1 MKIILFWSTAFLT
14 LLPSLWAG
22 VSTNAVPGMATNTP
36 PAMIPGGIPGGV
48 GTIPTIPGVVPGG
61 VPGMVPTNA
70 VPGVIPGGI
79 PGTIPGTSTNMI
91 PGGIPGGGIPGAP
104 AINPGTGIPIP
115 GGGVPGTG
123 LPGTTPVSTNA
134 PPVQVQEIV
143 TPEAIQEAMRVYL
156 QGARVIREE
165 AESGMV
171 RQQHNLAVLYGLGL
185 GVPLDHQKAFEWY
198 KKAADEGLP
207 ESQFNLAIAYQNGM
221 GTRKDLV
228 NAFKYFILASA
239 QGLMI
244 QVAPNELPRPLA
256 SEYRDY
262 LARFL
267 NRDQIETGQRMARGF
282 MTNLERR
289 RYYKRRQLFDQ
300 FKASLILS
308 GKNHM
313 DPDNYSDYLEILLK
327 NGTPV
332 YDLYNRSNFFPPM
345 IGNFLYQRIPPPA
358 ILNPLGNPSD
368 DGSGNGSPLDP
379 GSTPTGN

>member
-1 MKIILFWSTAFLT
+1 MKNILFWSSAFLF
-14 LLPSLWAG
+14 LLQGVWAG
-22 VSTNAVPGMATNTP
+22 VPGIPGATNTP
-36 PAMIPGGIPGGV
+36 TMVPGAIPGGV
-48 GTIPTIPGVVPGG
+48 GTIPAVPGMVPGG
-61 VPGMVPTNA
+61 VPGIAPTNA
-70 VPGVIPGGI
+70 VPGGVPGIIPGG
-79 PGTIPGTSTNMI
+79 S
-91 PGGIPGGGIPGAP
+91 IPGAP

-115 GGGVPGTG
+115 GGGVPGT
-123 LPGTTPVSTNA
+123 PGTTPVSTNA
-134 PPVQVQEIV
+134 PPVQIQEIV

-165 AESGMV
+165 AESGMM

-207 ESQFNLAIAYQNGM
+207 ESQFNVAIAYQNGM

-244 QVAPNELPRPLA
+244 QTAPNELPRPLA

-267 NRDQIETGQRMARGF
+267 NREQIETGQRMARGF

-289 RYYKRRQLFDQ
+289 RYYKRRQLFDKY
-300 FKASLILS
+300 KASLILT
-308 GKNHM
+308 GKNHL

-327 NGTPV
+327 NGTPI
-332 YDLYNRSNFFPPM
+332 YDLYNRTNFFPPM
-345 IGNFLYQRIPPPA
+345 IENFNYQRIPPPA
-358 ILNPLGNPSD
+358 ILAPPTVDPD
-368 DGSGNGSPLDP
+368 DSSSSLTPRPAPTTP
-379 GSTPTGN
+379 GS